1 MSISHETVQRMYLQ
15 YKPDASIVC
24 TGCDFQ
30 KVIIS
35 MWCLVVNGCCL
46 FLSCRQL
53 LLIKI
58 QMQGKHLMKL
68 TGAQALMKCLK
79 EQGVEVIFGFPGGA
93 VIDIYDEIH
102 KNKDLTHVLVR
113 HEQAAV
119 HAADAYAR
127 VKGDV
132 GVALVTSGPGATNTV
147 TGIASAYCDSI
158 PIVVFTGQV
167 PTQLIGNDAFQEV
180 DIVGI
185 TRPCTKHNYLVKRA
199 EDLIPT
205 VREAFHIART
215 GRPGPVLVD
224 LPKDVVAAMVNFEE
238 PKLIKMR
245 TYRPTYEPHPGQ
257 IEKTCKAILKA
268 KKPVIYAG
276 GGVIASNANEELT
289 ELARQNSIPVTM
301 TLMGLGGFPG
311 TDKMS
316 LGMLGMHGTYY
327 ANMAVADCDLLIAV
341 GARFDDRV
349 TGKIDAFA
357 PHAKIIHIDIDP
369 SSISKNVEVDIPI
382 VADCKHALAAM
393 NNWFNRQ
400 KDFKPKDQ
408 EEKHRPWH
416 EKINAWKNKHPLGFI
431 EETDVIKPQF
441 VVQKLHELTQG
452 NAIITT
458 EVGQNQMWAAQ
469 FYHFNHPRSFMTS
482 GGLGVMGYG
491 FPAAIGAQM
500 AAPDRTVIDVAGDGS
515 IQMNIQEMAT
525 ARQYKC
531 PVKIAILNNN
541 YLGMVRQWQELFY
554 DKQYSHTPLEVAPD
568 FVALAQAYG
577 AVGLRATKPSEVEPV
592 IKEALATDNLVV
604 MDFVIAREEGVY
616 PMVPAGKATTEMLL
630 V

>member
-1 MSISHETVQRMYLQ
+1 M
-15 YKPDASIVC
+15 
-24 TGCDFQ
+24 
-30 KVIIS
+30 
-35 MWCLVVNGCCL
+35 
-46 FLSCRQL
+46 
-53 LLIKI
+53 KI
-58 QMQGKHLMKL
+58 
-68 TGAQALMKCLK
+68 TGAQAFVKCLE

-93 VIDIYDEIH
+93 VIDLYDELLRADKI
-102 KNKDLTHVLVR
+102 NHVLVR

-119 HAADAYAR
+119 HAADAYGR

-158 PIVVFTGQV
+158 PLVVFTGQV
-167 PTQLIGNDAFQEV
+167 PTMLIGNDAFQEV

-185 TRPCTKHNYLVKRA
+185 TRPVTKHNYLVKDA
-199 EDLIPT
+199 NDLVPT
-205 VREAFHIART
+205 IREAFHLART
-215 GRPGPVLVD
+215 GRPGPVLID
-224 LPKDVVAAMVNFEE
+224 LPKDVVNSRVVFPEAK
-238 PKLIKMR
+238 PIRMR

-257 IEKTCKAILKA
+257 VEKACKAILKA

-276 GGVIASNANEELT
+276 GGVIAANANEELT
-289 ELARQNSIPVTM
+289 DLARKLDMPVTM

-311 TDKMS
+311 TDPLSM
-316 LGMLGMHGTYY
+316 GMLGMHGTYY
-327 ANMAVADCDLLIAV
+327 ANMAVANCDLLIAV

-357 PHAKIIHIDIDP
+357 PSAKIIHIDIDP
-369 SSISKNVEVDIPI
+369 TSISKNVHVDIPI
-382 VADCKHALAAM
+382 VSDCQHALTAM
-393 NNWFNRQ
+393 NTWFGRS
-400 KDFKPKDQ
+400 KDFKV
-408 EEKHRPWH
+408 EEQKQKLAPWH
-416 EKINAWKNKHPLGFI
+416 EQIREWKNKHPLGFVK
-431 EETDVIKPQF
+431 ETDIIKPQF
-441 VVQKLHELTQG
+441 VVQKLHELTKG
-452 NAIITT
+452 DAIIST

-469 FYHFNHPRSFMTS
+469 FYHFNKPRAFLTS

-500 AAPDRTVIDVAGDGS
+500 AAPDRVVIDIAGDGS
-515 IQMNIQEMAT
+515 IQMNIQELAT
-525 ARQYKC
+525 ARQYNC

-554 DKQYSHTPLEVAPD
+554 DKRYSHTGLEVAPD

-592 IKEALATDNLVV
+592 IKEALATDNTVI
-604 MDFVIAREEGVY
+604 MDFVISREEGVY